1 MKRKNNYLSIIVFA
15 VLCVIL
21 AASVSIVVIA
31 YINKMFQY
39 QYEKYTDLEYTI
51 LEKPLD
57 KKYMLDD
64 FDILYN
70 TIIENQMLE

>member
-70 TIIENQMLE
+70 TII